1 MRRREFIVGL
11 GVVALAGIA
20 TKVIVSGSSNALKT
34 PTGMDWLPFDLL
46 ALNADGT
53 VTVSKDAAKIMDK
66 ISMLPSADAES
77 LAAGA
82 HDPFQIRIDNGSGAS
97 ARSFIGASN
106 PNQGPFDLSK
116 LTVIRAPG
124 PEPKALDWAQGG
136 KFYRALIPA
145 GSDPRAV
152 TVSNVLDEY
161 SRPKPLREFAD
172 LEQAGEE
179 GWFFDQKER
188 TLYVS
193 KKLATNVDALKDI
206 LSIVYRQPGTTT
218 MRVQGG
224 EAYFENI
231 LFLGVLPWVL
241 NASGL
246 VSKAVFKNC
255 AFWYSPGSGIANEG
269 GYVVLD
275 GCEIYRSR
283 DHGLVSRKSGDTQP
297 KHIVINT
304 KVRYAG
310 DVDTYGSTRNSQSG
324 LSMNDSG
331 LAVIMGCDIRKSFG
345 PNIVDSG
352 AGAGSQGISWWY
364 GVHCEESLGTHPM
377 NFGAQGV
384 RTVWMEHCSEGNTK
398 GTSVRVAG
406 EGTVLHHANNTVGKF
421 VSDKGGQVLHFSEV

>member
-53 VTVSKDAAKIMDK
+53 VAVSKDAAKIMDK

-116 LTVIRAPG
+116 LTVVRAPG

-152 TVSNVLDEY
+152 TVTNVLDEY
-161 SRPKPLREFAD
+161 SRPKPLRELAD
-172 LEQAGEE
+172 LEHAGEE

-193 KKLATNVDALKDI
+193 KKLATNVNALKDI
-206 LSIVYRQPGTTT
+206 LGIVYRQPGTTT

-275 GCEIYRSR
+275 NCEIYRSR
-283 DHGLVSRKSGDTQP
+283 DHGISSRKKDDAQP
-297 KHIVINT
+297 KHIAINT
-304 KVRYAG
+304 QVRYAG
-310 DVDTYGSTRNSQSG
+310 DIDTHGNQRSG
-324 LSMNDSG
+324 KNGMSMSDGG
-331 LAVIMGCDIRKSFG
+331 LAAVLGCDIRQSLG
-345 PNIVDSG
+345 TNIADGGSI
-352 AGAGSQGISWWY
+352 ASQGISWWY
-364 GVHCEESLGTHPM
+364 GVHCEDSLSEHSI
-377 NFGAQGV
+377 NFSVQGS
-384 RTVWMEHCSEGNTK
+384 RTVWMEHCSEDNTR
-398 GTSVRVAG
+398 GISVRVTG
-406 EGTVLHHANNTVGKF
+406 EGSVLRHANNSVGKYLT
-421 VSDKGGQVLHFSEV
+421 DNGGQALPFSDA